1 LAATLFFS
9 IVTSAI
15 GLAYIVYGKR
25 QAKFVPL
32 IAGVSLCAYSYFVV
46 SWFWLLLIGALLLV
60 APWIIDR

>member
-32 IAGVSLCAYSYFVV
+32 IAGVSLCAYSYFFV
-46 SWFWLLLIGALLLV
+46 SWFWLLLIGALLVV